1 MENLTTTEL
10 VERLRDNE
18 LAFAMAVADSNRAT
32 NFDRMFQAEDAADE
46 FERESYEIA
55 QELDKRFE
63 ESFPEDLT

>member
-18 LAFAMAVADSNRAT
+18 LAYEMAVVDSNRAT
-32 NFDRMFQAEDAADE
+32 SFEEMYAAEDVADE

>member
-1 MENLTTTEL
+1 MEKLTTTEL

-18 LAFAMAVADSNRAT
+18 LAYEMAVVDSNFAT
-32 NFDRMFQAEDAADE
+32 SFEEMYQAEDAVDE

-63 ESFPEDLT
+63 ESFAEDLT